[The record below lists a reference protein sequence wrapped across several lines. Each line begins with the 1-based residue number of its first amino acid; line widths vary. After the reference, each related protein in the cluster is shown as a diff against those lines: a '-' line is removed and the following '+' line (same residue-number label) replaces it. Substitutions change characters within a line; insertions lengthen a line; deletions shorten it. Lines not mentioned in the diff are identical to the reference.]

1 MRLFYST
8 CPAGLE
14 EACKRLAAAKVP
26 GFSAKAAYSG
36 ALVYSA
42 RVDRPEC
49 AGFANTYIQ
58 IARLDKCSSVM
69 HAARLFLTE
78 RRALAD
84 AERAMR
90 EYGFE
95 SFRVMFSEQN
105 KLTSVEK
112 EYREAY
118 ERAIRVRSNRETPDT
133 ELTILRRSNG
143 CALMLL
149 RLTRPTHVK
158 KGELSPAVAAC
169 MAYLARPE
177 EGGRF
182 IDPFAGSGAIGVARM
197 ALGRSK
203 RIFLSDIDS
212 AVVTKLRKRIPGRA
226 EIERLDALR
235 LTDRFDG
242 GEFTE
247 IACDPPWGLYRPL
260 DTDPADFNRRLVE
273 NLEYVLAPYGMCVVL
288 TALKTEFASAVK
300 KSGLDMLER
309 FDILVNGKK
318 AAIFV
323 LRK

>member
-14 EACKRLAAAKVP
+14 EASKRLAAAKVP
-26 GFSAKAAYSG
+26 GFSAKATYSG

-42 RVDRPEC
+42 RVDKPEC
-49 AGFANTYIQ
+49 AGFTNTYIQ
-58 IARLDKCSSVM
+58 IARLDKASSVL

-84 AERAMR
+84 VERTMR
-90 EYGFE
+90 DYGFE

-105 KLTSVEK
+105 KLVSIEK

-118 ERAIRVRSNRETPDT
+118 ERAIRMRSNRETPDT

-149 RLTRPTHVK
+149 RLTRPVHVK
-158 KGELSPAVAAC
+158 KGELSPSVAAC

-182 IDPFAGSGAIGVARM
+182 MDPFAGSGAIGVARM
-197 ALGRSK
+197 ALCKSK

-212 AVVTKLRKRIPGRA
+212 ATVTKLRRRIPGRA
-226 EIERLDALR
+226 EIEQLDALR
-235 LTDRFDG
+235 LTERFDG

-260 DTDPADFNRRLVE
+260 DADAADFNRRLVE

-288 TALKTEFASAVK
+288 TALKTEFANAVK